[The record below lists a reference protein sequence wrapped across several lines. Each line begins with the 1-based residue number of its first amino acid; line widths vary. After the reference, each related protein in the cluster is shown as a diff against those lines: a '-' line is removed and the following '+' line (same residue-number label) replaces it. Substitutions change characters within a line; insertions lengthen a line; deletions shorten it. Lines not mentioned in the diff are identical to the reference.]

1 VDEPDPR
8 WQGIIAVGEFLDKEQ
23 QSVWEFIERWRVY
36 PDDDLRIAIAT
47 VLLEHL
53 LEMHFE
59 SFFPRVQQLVV
70 RTARLPSRLACV
82 EVRAI
87 GDAR

>member
-1 VDEPDPR
+1 MTVQEAIESSRARPTPGEATSVDEPDPR

-23 QSVWEFIERWRVY
+23 QSVWEFIERWGVY

-53 LEMHFE
+53 T
-59 SFFPRVQQLVV
+59 R
-70 RTARLPSRLACV
+70 
-82 EVRAI
+82 
-87 GDAR
+87 DAL